1 MAGQSGR
8 ARSSPPEPSS
18 FGTCRAGPVFTAF
31 RLERGAIRDGTPM
44 TLFLVHRF
52 NDLDHIVPIVDR
64 MCRDGK
70 PVLVLTLNPYLSTDD
85 WRMRYLAS
93 LEGAKLESVYRVL
106 GSSRIERLVGA
117 VVSAPVMRAWFSK
130 DRIKG
135 LVGALC
141 RRFVLRPLL
150 RWVVPRVFDDRWA
163 RELFA
168 QVTPVAV
175 VVDHGARDGVWV
187 FGPIMRAA
195 RERQIPTIAVP
206 HGLSLHAGRT
216 AVFDTAY
223 ANMLGANFDTVVVP
237 HDVLKDDLIAHGHD
251 ADKIVVLGSA
261 RYCTDWVERLH
272 DFVPFVLPVAARSSK
287 LNVVYMDRGAD
298 RHGRFKDSIEQAL
311 SAVAELAFVEFVYKP
326 HTRSNRV
333 LLSWLEARVTIATD
347 ADSVNLV
354 RWADVVIGTVSSV
367 LVEVLL
373 QDKTLV
379 YPAFFDDDTMLF
391 DEFGACWRVEDIDEL
406 LSALQALHVGK
417 ARPYGSKALKRF
429 HEMAICGGVADRDVL
444 GEYVDLILEHT
455 NRFDPRARRLVSPGQ
470 GEMS

>member
-1 MAGQSGR
+1 
-8 ARSSPPEPSS
+8 
-18 FGTCRAGPVFTAF
+18 
-31 RLERGAIRDGTPM
+31 M

-64 MCRDGK
+64 MSHHAN
-70 PVLVLTLNPYLSTDD
+70 PVLVLTLNPFLNSDD
-85 WRMRYLAS
+85 WRMRHLAS
-93 LEGAKLESVYRVL
+93 LDGVRLESVYRVV
-106 GSSRIERLVGA
+106 GSSVVANVVGA
-117 VVSAPVMRAWFSK
+117 VVSAPVMGAWFSK

-195 RERQIPTIAVP
+195 RQRGIPTIAVP
-206 HGLSLHAGRT
+206 HALSLQAGRT
-216 AVFDTAY
+216 DMFAVAY
-223 ANMLGANFDTVVVP
+223 ENMRSANFDTIVVP
-237 HDVLKDDLIAHGHD
+237 HEVLKEDLVAHGHD
-251 ADKIVVLGSA
+251 GDRIVVLGSA
-261 RYCTDWVERLH
+261 RYCADWTERLH
-272 DFVPFVLPVAARSSK
+272 GLIPFVQPVASRESQ
-287 LNVVYMDRGAD
+287 LNVVYMDRGAR
-298 RHGRFKDSIEQAL
+298 RHGCFKASIQHAL
-311 SAVAELAFVEFVYKP
+311 SAVADLDFVDFVYKP

-333 LLSWLEARVTIATD
+333 LLTQLPSKVTIARH

-367 LVEVLL
+367 IVEVLL
-373 QDKTLV
+373 QDKTLL
-379 YPAFFDDDTMLF
+379 YPAFFDDETMLF
-391 DEFGACWRVEDIDEL
+391 DEHGACWRVEDIDEL

-429 HEMAICGGVADRDVL
+429 HEMAISGGVADRDVL

-455 NRFDPRARRLVSPGQ
+455 NRFDPRARRLVSPSQ